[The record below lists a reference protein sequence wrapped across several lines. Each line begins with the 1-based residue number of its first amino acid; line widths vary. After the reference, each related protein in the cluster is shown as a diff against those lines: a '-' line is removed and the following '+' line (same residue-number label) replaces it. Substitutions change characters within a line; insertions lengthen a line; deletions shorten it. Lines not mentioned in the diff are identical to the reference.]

1 MIYIPCDIA
10 HGGAPGFVLVVV
22 DVVNRCVLAK
32 DVADGLHV
40 LVPAIRAQL
49 FCWQA
54 LQRIGILAHPKAG
67 QHFAC
72 VADYCGLG
80 GIYGEGVGGHGAE
93 LKKAAVGGL
102 VWGW

>member
-1 MIYIPCDIA
+1 MLLAVPEAVDI
-10 HGGAPGFVLVVV
+10 G
-22 DVVNRCVLAK
+22 VLAQ
-32 DVADGLHV
+32 DVADGCHV

-49 FCWQA
+49 FGWQA

-93 LKKAAVGGL
+93 LKKPAVGGL
-102 VWGW
+102 VWG